1 MLIIVQKLLRVMTE
15 HQLDK
20 GKCSGRERIIQ
31 ATKTLARERPFDDIT
46 IEEIIKTAELSRPAF
61 YYHFTGGK
69 EELRAEL
76 VHRGLLDDM
85 PTQNTHLAI
94 LEAAVR
100 IFARSGVSAA
110 TLEDIAAEAG
120 VTRGTLCWH
129 FHSKDDLVSAIIKHY
144 GPHSILGPIV
154 DQIEQDLQNGVQ
166 LDDASI
172 IRRLAEGFYDAFAA
186 QGDFARLAILL
197 IYTHPQAAHVLADMV
212 AKGRKRLTEYVRQ
225 RQEAGYFRK
234 HIDPNLFVQVIA
246 MIFAMR
252 AIGRGLNDLLPFS
265 HLSREEIIDQLVSL
279 LLYGMVERNQF
290 PTDET
295 RVAP

>member
-1 MLIIVQKLLRVMTE
+1 MTE

-20 GKCSGRERIIQ
+20 GKCSGKERIIQ
-31 ATKTLARERPFDDIT
+31 ATKTLAGERPFDDIT

-85 PTQNTHLAI
+85 PTQNTRLAI

-166 LDDASI
+166 LDDESI

-225 RQEAGYFRK
+225 RQEAGYFCK
-234 HIDPNLFVQVIA
+234 HIDPSLFVQVIA

-279 LLYGMVERNQF
+279 LLYGMVQRDQF
-290 PTDET
+290 PKDET
-295 RVAP
+295 RVAL

>member
-1 MLIIVQKLLRVMTE
+1 MTE

-31 ATKTLARERPFDDIT
+31 ATKTLAGERPFDDIT

-100 IFARSGVSAA
+100 IFARSGVYAA

-144 GPHSILGPIV
+144 GPHSLLGPIV

-166 LDDASI
+166 LDDESI

-225 RQEAGYFRK
+225 RQEAGYFCK
-234 HIDPNLFVQVIA
+234 HIDPSLFVQVIA

-252 AIGRGLNDLLPFS
+252 AIGRGLNNLLPFS

-279 LLYGMVERNQF
+279 LLYGMVQRDQF

>member
-1 MLIIVQKLLRVMTE
+1 MTE

-31 ATKTLARERPFDDIT
+31 ATKTLAGERPFDDIT

-85 PTQNTHLAI
+85 PTQDTHLAI

-154 DQIEQDLQNGVQ
+154 DQIEQDLQEGAQ
-166 LDDASI
+166 LDDESI

-212 AKGRKRLTEYVRQ
+212 AKGRKRLTEYVGQ
-225 RQEAGYFRK
+225 RQEAGYFCK
-234 HIDPNLFVQVIA
+234 HIDPGLFVQVIA

-252 AIGRGLNDLLPFS
+252 AIGRGLNNLLPFS

-279 LLYGMVERNQF
+279 LLYGMVQRDQF